1 VGTVAA
7 MPSDFE
13 LTSAYLGGGASVV
26 TVAGE
31 LDVMTAPA
39 LRDEIS
45 QVADEGAQEI
55 VVDLLKVP
63 FIDSIGLGIL
73 VEASKR
79 AQSRGGVFRVVC
91 DDRRIARIIEITGL
105 DRVLRVHPTLRGALE
120 ALDQQRPVP
129 AVGA

>member
-1 VGTVAA
+1 MA
-7 MPSDFE
+7 PEFE
-13 LTSAYLGGGASVV
+13 LTSAYLGGSASVV

-45 QVADEGAQEI
+45 RVAEAGAYEI

-63 FIDSIGLGIL
+63 FVDSVGLGVL
-73 VEASKR
+73 VDASKR
-79 AQSRGGVFRVVC
+79 AQSRGGVLRVVC

-120 ALDQQRPVP
+120 ALDQERPIP

>member
-1 VGTVAA
+1 MA
-7 MPSDFE
+7 PEFE
-13 LTSAYLGGGASVV
+13 LTSAYLGGSAAVV

-45 QVADEGAQEI
+45 RVAEAGAHEI

-63 FIDSIGLGIL
+63 FVDSVGLGVL
-73 VEASKR
+73 VDASKR
-79 AQSRGGVFRVVC
+79 AQSRGGVLRVVC

-120 ALDQQRPVP
+120 ALEQEQSIPT
-129 AVGA
+129 VGA